1 MKNNIIKTTSKT
13 PIEVALKVNKNGMT
27 SAKALYDFLELN
39 SAHYSRWIKQ
49 NIEEN
54 PFINK
59 NEFSPLMVKTSEKG
73 GRPTKDY
80 LITSNLAK
88 KLAMASNSSKG
99 EEARDYF
106 IKCEK
111 ALVKVVE
118 TINKPKSE
126 DEIVLQALSIL
137 QNRVNEQ
144 QKQIEEQEQTIERR
158 EEQLLN
164 QAPSVAFSESYN
176 GAEGYI
182 QATQFAKA
190 LNSVGIKKLPNGKN
204 IGRNNLLNWL
214 RDSGYVNNDYQPYQR
229 YIKYF
234 GTKQN
239 IYKDP
244 NTDESKVGKPTLLIS
259 FKGQQYFIKKFGY
272 KDFLIK
278 YDMLDKNLL

>member
-1 MKNNIIKTTSKT
+1 MENQLQVFNNEQFEEIRVKQTKDGKVLFCLRDLCKPLALRTNDVQKRLKDGYVSIV
-13 PIEVALKVNKNGMT
+13 PIVDSLGRQQNTIFVTEAGMYKVILQSRKDEAEKFQDWICEDVLPSIRKHGMYMTDDVWSTMMLDPAKFGEILIAYGKEKKEKEEALKK
-27 SAKALYDFLELN
+27 
-39 SAHYSRWIKQ
+39 IK
-49 NIEEN
+49 
-54 PFINK
+54 
-59 NEFSPLMVKTSEKG
+59 
-73 GRPTKDY
+73 
-80 LITSNLAK
+80 
-88 KLAMASNSSKG
+88 
-99 EEARDYF
+99 
-106 IKCEK
+106 
-111 ALVKVVE
+111 
-118 TINKPKSE
+118 
-126 DEIVLQALSIL
+126 
-137 QNRVNEQ
+137 
-144 QKQIEEQEQTIERR
+144 EQEQTIERR